1 MCFLFVSLIETN
13 CFINGNKLFLLGK
26 QNVSTCETSSE
37 TIVLEIFQSAFF
49 APNFWLFEGD
59 ILLSCIEQSNYTS
72 RNEFIYNELQR

>member
-37 TIVLEIFQSAFF
+37 TIVLEIFQSTFSSL
-49 APNFWLFEGD
+49 NFGLFEGD
-59 ILLSCIEQSNYTS
+59 TLLSCIDDV
-72 RNEFIYNELQR
+72 

>member
-13 CFINGNKLFLLGK
+13 CFIKGNKLFLLGK

-49 APNFWLFEGD
+49 APNFRLFEGD
-59 ILLSCIEQSNYTS
+59 TLLSCIDDV
-72 RNEFIYNELQR
+72 